1 VLPIFQLIQQRGE
14 IAREEMY
21 EVFNMGIGLVLMV
34 PADAVTDVQS
44 AIPEALRIGEIVPGT
59 GRAVEL
65 SGI

>member
-1 VLPIFQLIQQRGE
+1 
-14 IAREEMY
+14 
-21 EVFNMGIGLVLMV
+21 MV